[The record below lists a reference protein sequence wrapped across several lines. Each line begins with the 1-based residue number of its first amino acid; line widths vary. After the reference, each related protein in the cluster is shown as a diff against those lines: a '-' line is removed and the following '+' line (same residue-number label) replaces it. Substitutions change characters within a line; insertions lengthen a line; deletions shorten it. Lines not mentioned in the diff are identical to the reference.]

1 MMRAER
7 RRRINEE
14 GVDQENLSLRDTWL
28 VSALATAYTSWTK
41 LEDNRNH

>member
-1 MMRAER
+1 MRAER

-28 VSALATAYTSWTK
+28 ASALATEYTSWIK
-41 LEDNRNH
+41 LVDNRNH